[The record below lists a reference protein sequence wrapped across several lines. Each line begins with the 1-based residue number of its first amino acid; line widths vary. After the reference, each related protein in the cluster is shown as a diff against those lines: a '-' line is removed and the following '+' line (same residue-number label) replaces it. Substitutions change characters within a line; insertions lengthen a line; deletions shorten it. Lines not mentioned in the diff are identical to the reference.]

1 MRCSKAGNELL
12 LRCSPG
18 VEPAPH
24 SPALLRA
31 MAADGRVDELIAHQH
46 AMFSVSR
53 TGVPM
58 IVLIKLTNNCS
69 AVRIPADVEAVENRR
84 KILYMLALLERQ
96 RHAH

>member
-1 MRCSKAGNELL
+1 
-12 LRCSPG
+12 
-18 VEPAPH
+18 
-24 SPALLRA
+24 
-31 MAADGRVDELIAHQH
+31 
-46 AMFSVSR
+46 
-53 TGVPM
+53 M